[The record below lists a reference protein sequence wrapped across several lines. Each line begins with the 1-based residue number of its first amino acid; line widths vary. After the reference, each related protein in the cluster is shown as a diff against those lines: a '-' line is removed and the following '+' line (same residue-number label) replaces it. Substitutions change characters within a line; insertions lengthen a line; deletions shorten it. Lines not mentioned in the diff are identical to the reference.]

1 MNPQL
6 LPTGLHKNI
15 FASSEKFCLIYNL
28 WFPLLSYSSSVFL
41 DQPTSV
47 SRSVI
52 ISLWSRRTR
61 FWLDAFFGA
70 VVWVSRG
77 SGLFHGVTIIHEL
90 KRGQSALQPNDVS
103 CTIEEMILGPYLTLP
118 RFVFAPN
125 APLSMIDD
133 EQGCRDLSRVLFLRS
148 PFSLPGLDLF
158 NYCGELGV
166 AVCWVGWCR
175 SRAAT

>member
-1 MNPQL
+1 MLGSIQSRGRL
-6 LPTGLHKNI
+6 GGRARAGGARRGKAAAADQENI

-103 CTIEEMILGPYLTLP
+103 CTIEEMILGLYLTLP
-118 RFVFAPN
+118 TMCLCPQC
-125 APLSMIDD
+125 P
-133 EQGCRDLSRVLFLRS
+133 Q
-148 PFSLPGLDLF
+148 
-158 NYCGELGV
+158 
-166 AVCWVGWCR
+166 
-175 SRAAT
+175 